1 MLSWYS
7 LSYFPRRYVE
17 FGVLNGC
24 NACIVVSASPAA
36 EVYLVDRWEG
46 PRTGISR
53 QDKSDPVYLSLMLY
67 EAGLRGYLQFINGEI
82 ATAPER
88 LRKSFVGP
96 FGFDLAL
103 VRAEAFGETA
113 VQQVSDLA
121 NYMVSGGALILTSE
135 TDSTFKL
142 IWSELQRQFPK
153 LSYFGWEDNKT
164 GMVLS

>member
-1 MLSWYS
+1 
-7 LSYFPRRYVE
+7 
-17 FGVLNGC
+17 
-24 NACIVVSASPAA
+24 
-36 EVYLVDRWEG
+36 
-46 PRTGISR
+46 
-53 QDKSDPVYLSLMLY
+53 MLY